1 MFADTAV
8 TIVSATAICPSP
20 RRDYCG
26 RLKTA
31 ERRTVEVVQY
41 VVLAGI
47 ERILYIRG

>member
-8 TIVSATAICPSP
+8 TIVSATAFWPSP

>member
-1 MFADTAV
+1 VFADTAV
-8 TIVSATAICPSP
+8 TFVSAASIWRPP
-20 RRDYCG
+20 RRDYYG

-31 ERRTVEVVQY
+31 ESRTVEVVQY

>member
-8 TIVSATAICPSP
+8 TIVSAAAIWHAP
-20 RRDYCG
+20 RRDYYG

-31 ERRTVEVVQY
+31 ESRPVEVVQY